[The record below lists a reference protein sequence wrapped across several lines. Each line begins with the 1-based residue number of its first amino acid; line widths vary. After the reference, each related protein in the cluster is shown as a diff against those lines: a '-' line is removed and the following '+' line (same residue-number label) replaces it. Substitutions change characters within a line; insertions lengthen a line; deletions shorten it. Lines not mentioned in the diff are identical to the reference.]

1 MKKITVSLLVIS
13 LSIIL
18 AGCATIIS
26 GSKQSV
32 KIYST
37 PSDATVSIN
46 NVVVGNTPLTKDI
59 SRKEKSVSIK
69 IELDGYETYT
79 TSLERK
85 FNAWFLG
92 NIIFGGIIGIIIDP
106 ITGAIYKF
114 EPKEIN
120 AKLTEKEAQGI
131 GYLDLG
137 DNKIYIKL
145 AENTDCSK
153 LEKVGEL
160 QPIDQ

>member
-1 MKKITVSLLVIS
+1 MKRITISLLVIS
-13 LSIIL
+13 ISIIL
-18 AGCATIIS
+18 AGCATIVS

-37 PSDATVSIN
+37 PSNAKVSIN
-46 NVVVGNTPLTKDI
+46 NVVVGNTPLTKQI
-59 SRKEKSVSIK
+59 SRKEESVLIK

-85 FNAWFLG
+85 FNAWFIG
-92 NIIFGGIIGIIIDP
+92 NIVFGGLIGIIIDP

-120 AKLTEKEAQGI
+120 AKLTEDEVEGI
-131 GYLDLG
+131 GYLDKN
-137 DNKIYIKL
+137 DIYIKL
-145 AENTDCSK
+145 AKNSDCSD
-153 LEKVGEL
+153 LEKIGEL
-160 QPIDQ
+160 QPVE